1 MPLPAPAAPHLLALV
16 AVAAAVLAALLG
28 RFTRWPPPPERAR
41 SGRHAATAST
51 PPSALLVTAHP
62 DDEAMFFAPTI
73 LALRRGGYRV
83 RILCLSAG
91 INGPADGRTTR
102 ADELRAA
109 AGRLGVAPN
118 DVDVIDAPDLRDGMT
133 THWSAPL
140 VAGYVKRAVEGATTA
155 LVVTFDGGGVTG
167 HVNHAAT
174 HAGVA
179 LYAAGDHAPPCYA
192 LASVAAARKFVG
204 GPWDVALTLASH
216 AVSSLLQSPASP
228 ADPVAAPRAD
238 APRLVTVVTTNPL
251 ASHAALGAHASQYAW
266 WRVLFVAFSRY
277 TWVNSLGL
285 MNPPP
290 PPQPPHGGKA
300 E

>member
-1 MPLPAPAAPHLLALV
+1 MVVVATAALV
-16 AVAAAVLAALLG
+16 ALLG
-28 RFTRWPPPPERAR
+28 RFTRWPPPHDVGLR
-41 SGRHAATAST
+41 ATASA

-91 INGPADGRTTR
+91 INGPTDGATTR
-102 ADELRAA
+102 ADELRSAA
-109 AGRLGVAPN
+109 ARLGVAPG

-133 THWSAPL
+133 THWSASL
-140 VAGYVKRAVEGATTA
+140 VAGFVRRAVEADASTTR
-155 LVVTFDGGGVTG
+155 LVVTFDAGGVTG
-167 HVNHAAT
+167 HVNHAAA

-179 LYAAGDHAPPCYA
+179 VYAAGDNAPPCYA
-192 LASVAAARKFVG
+192 LATVAAARKFVG
-204 GPWDVALTLASH
+204 GPADVALSLAAH
-216 AVSSLLQSPASP
+216 ALTQVVAAPAA
-228 ADPVAAPRAD
+228 ADPVAPRAG

-251 ASHAALGAHASQYAW
+251 AAHAALAAHASQYAW
-266 WRVLFVAFSRY
+266 WRVLFVGFSRY
-277 TWVNSLGL
+277 TWVNSLAL

-290 PPQPPHGGKA
+290 PPPPPPALGRKA